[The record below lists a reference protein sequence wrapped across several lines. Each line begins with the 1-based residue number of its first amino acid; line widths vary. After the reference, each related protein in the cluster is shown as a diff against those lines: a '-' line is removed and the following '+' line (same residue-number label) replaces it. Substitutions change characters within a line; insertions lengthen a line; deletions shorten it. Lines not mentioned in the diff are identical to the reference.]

1 MIYATSLSVVDS
13 LTASEKAAGV
23 IFPDIERIRD
33 VSAIVAVATI
43 RAAVSEGNCDLTD
56 RRSLWNVDI
65 DDDEALMHYVKKK
78 MYDPVYVPLVDEVY
92 KD

>member
-33 VSAIVAVATI
+33 VSAIVAVIILSIASNSLGI
-43 RAAVSEGNCDLTD
+43 REVGSGAGESMML
-56 RRSLWNVDI
+56 R
-65 DDDEALMHYVKKK
+65 VKRAIF
-78 MYDPVYVPLVDEVY
+78 VIVRLNSG
-92 KD
+92 